1 MDLNSID
8 PSLMLASTIWGLLG
22 TGFVIYGV
30 RYKSFVPL
38 AGGLLL
44 MVISYLAP
52 TALSMSAMG
61 LGLVAMGYGLK
72 KMKRW

>member
-1 MDLNSID
+1 MDLNSLD
-8 PSLMLASTIWGLLG
+8 PYLMLASTIWGLLG

-44 MVISYLAP
+44 TVVCYWA
-52 TALSMSAMG
+52 TTVLSMSAMG
-61 LGLVAMGYGLK
+61 VGLLAAGYWL
-72 KMKRW
+72 MKRKRP

>member
-44 MVISYLAP
+44 MVLSYWAK
-52 TALSMSAMG
+52 TALSMSAIGVG
-61 LGLVAMGYGLK
+61 LMAVGYGL
-72 KMKRW
+72 MKRKRS

>member
-1 MDLNSID
+1 MDLDALN
-8 PSLMLASTIWGLLG
+8 PNLMLASTIWGLLG

-52 TALSMSAMG
+52 TVLSMSALG
-61 LGLVAMGYGLK
+61 LGLVAVGYGLK

>member
-1 MDLNSID
+1 MDLNSLD
-8 PSLMLASTIWGLLG
+8 PYLMLASTIWGLLG

-44 MVISYLAP
+44 TVICYWA
-52 TALSMSAMG
+52 TTVLSMSAMG
-61 LGLVAMGYGLK
+61 VGLLAAGYWL
-72 KMKRW
+72 MKRKRP